1 MSGTRYGNLRNSPLF
16 AGVDGTRQEVKIDWK
31 KIFERSKEQL
41 KNLENHYRELEDL
54 YRQKGYTNLMY
65 RMNGLRVGVGEA
77 IMYMEISEEEEVY

>member
-1 MSGTRYGNLRNSPLF
+1 MFVSKADFNANLNSSF
-16 AGVDGTRQEVKIDWK
+16 TKQEVKIDYK

>member
-1 MSGTRYGNLRNSPLF
+1 MFVSKADFNTNLNSSF
-16 AGVDGTRQEVKIDWK
+16 TKQEVKIDYK